1 MNTNIGM
8 IMSNEAMPPY
18 VSDPNKRIRDMRRP
32 IAHAYALSTL
42 KELEPMNDDCSVILM
57 KKFDKYV
64 GQNIDLGKWVH
75 VS

>member
-1 MNTNIGM
+1 MRPTVFSVRDEYWHRDI
-8 IMSNEAMPPY
+8 
-18 VSDPNKRIRDMRRP
+18 KRP
-32 IAHAYALSTL
+32 VAGAYALSTL